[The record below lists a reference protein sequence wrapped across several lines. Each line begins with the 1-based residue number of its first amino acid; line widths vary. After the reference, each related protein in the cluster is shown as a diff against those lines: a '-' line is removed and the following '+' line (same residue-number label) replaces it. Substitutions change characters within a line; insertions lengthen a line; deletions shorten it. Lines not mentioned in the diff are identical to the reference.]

1 MIRGAEMNWEL
12 FFQAIQAFGAIAAIA
27 SVIWAINVYIITSRN
42 HDYQKIR
49 DAVIALPHHC
59 EQLNKQLSE
68 SLFAAIGTSIS
79 NELRPM
85 FEGYTIDSFSKW
97 LLSEDSSN
105 FKAQAIYMGLQKC
118 DGVKEIQVLID
129 RIEDSQRT
137 ISTSFPQL
145 GRAIRAL
152 LFYVTKPA
160 NYCIS
165 TRNLN
170 GNLKFSNDEEN
181 AGIRKAVKEAQATG
195 SEELYFRQLAFY
207 ITAICA
213 KPLTDKDLGQQT
225 LDLSFEMIDVI
236 SKTLCV
242 LSNSKM
248 RKIAKKDMRQADKM
262 QTMEQSMPE
271 SAKKHSVQIAMN
283 ILTQFKDY
291 FTEDEWEKLIEHKAQ
306 IIQLMEYDTIGDFY
320 R

>member
-1 MIRGAEMNWEL
+1 MDLGLI
-12 FFQAIQAFGAIAAIA
+12 FQGIQAFGALATIA
-27 SVIWAINVYIITSRN
+27 SVIWAINVYIMTGQN

-59 EQLNKQLSE
+59 EQLNKLLSE

-85 FEGYTIDSFSKW
+85 FSGYTIETFSKW

-118 DGVKEIQVLID
+118 DGVKEIQILID
-129 RIEDSQRT
+129 KIEDSQRT

-145 GRAIRAL
+145 GRAFRAL

-160 NYCIS
+160 NFCIS

-170 GNLKFSNDEEN
+170 GNLKFSNDEDN
-181 AGIRKAVKEAQATG
+181 AGIKEAVKQAQVTG
-195 SEELYFRQLAFY
+195 SEELYFRQLSFF
-207 ITAICA
+207 ITAICE
-213 KPLTDKDLGQQT
+213 KPLHDKDLGQQT
-225 LDLSFEMIDVI
+225 LDLACEMIAVV
-236 SKTLCV
+236 SKVLCIM
-242 LSNSKM
+242 SNSKM
-248 RKIAKKDMRQADKM
+248 KKIAKKDMSQADKM
-262 QTMEQSMPE
+262 RAEERALPE
-271 SAKKHSVQIAMN
+271 SSKKHSVQIAMN
-283 ILTQFKDY
+283 VFTQFKGY

-306 IIQLMEYDTIGDFY
+306 IIQLMEYEEPGNDY

>member
-1 MIRGAEMNWEL
+1 MDWQL
-12 FFQAIQAFGAIAAIA
+12 LFQAIQAFGALAAIA
-27 SVIWAINVYIITSRN
+27 SVVWAINVYIRTGRD

-68 SLFAAIGTSIS
+68 SLFAAIGASIS

-85 FEGYTIDSFSKW
+85 YDGYTIESFSKW
-97 LLSEDSSN
+97 LLSEESSN

-118 DGVKEIQVLID
+118 DGVKEIQILID

-137 ISTSFPQL
+137 ISTTFPQL
-145 GRAIRAL
+145 GRAVRAL

-160 NYCIS
+160 NFCIS

-181 AGIRKAVKEAQATG
+181 AGIKEAVKQAQATG
-195 SEELYFRQLAFY
+195 SEELYFRQLSFY
-207 ITAICA
+207 ITAICE
-213 KPLTDKDLGQQT
+213 KPLHDKDLGQQT
-225 LDLSFEMIDVI
+225 LDLACEMIDVV
-236 SKTLCV
+236 SKVLCL

-248 RKIAKKDMRQADKM
+248 RKIAKKDMRHADKM
-262 QTMEQSMPE
+262 QAKELAMPE

-283 ILTQFKDY
+283 VLTQFKEY
-291 FTEDEWEKLIEHKAQ
+291 FTNDEWEKLVEHKAQ
-306 IIQLMEYDTIGDFY
+306 IVQLMEYDRDDNSY

>member
-1 MIRGAEMNWEL
+1 MDWQL
-12 FFQAIQAFGAIAAIA
+12 LFQAIQAFGALAAIA
-27 SVIWAINVYIITSRN
+27 SVVWAINVYIRTSRD

-85 FEGYTIDSFSKW
+85 YDGYTIESFSKW
-97 LLSEDSSN
+97 LLSEESSN

-118 DGVKEIQVLID
+118 DGVKEIQILID

-137 ISTSFPQL
+137 ISTTFPQL
-145 GRAIRAL
+145 GRAVRAL

-160 NYCIS
+160 NFCIS

-170 GNLKFSNDEEN
+170 SNLKFSNDEEN
-181 AGIRKAVKEAQATG
+181 AGIKEAVKQAQATG
-195 SEELYFRQLAFY
+195 SEELYFRQLSFY
-207 ITAICA
+207 ITAICE
-213 KPLTDKDLGQQT
+213 KPLHDKDLGQQT
-225 LDLSFEMIDVI
+225 LDLACEMIDVV
-236 SKTLCV
+236 SKVLCL

-248 RKIAKKDMRQADKM
+248 RRIATKDMRHADKM
-262 QTMEQSMPE
+262 QAKELVMPE

-283 ILTQFKDY
+283 VLTQFKEY
-291 FTEDEWEKLIEHKAQ
+291 FTNDEWEKLVEHKAQ
-306 IIQLMEYDTIGDFY
+306 IVQLMEFDRDDNSY

>member
-1 MIRGAEMNWEL
+1 MNWQL
-12 FFQAIQAFGAIAAIA
+12 LFQAIQAFGAIAAIA
-27 SVIWAINVYIITSRN
+27 SVAWAINVYIRTGRD

-85 FEGYTIDSFSKW
+85 YDGYTIESFSKW
-97 LLSEDSSN
+97 LLSEESSN

-118 DGVKEIQVLID
+118 DGVKEIQILID
-129 RIEDSQRT
+129 RIEDSQRA
-137 ISTSFPQL
+137 ISSTFPQL
-145 GRAIRAL
+145 GRAVRAL

-160 NYCIS
+160 NFCIS

-181 AGIRKAVKEAQATG
+181 AGIKEAVKQAQATG
-195 SEELYFRQLAFY
+195 SEELYFRQLSFY
-207 ITAICA
+207 ITAICE
-213 KPLTDKDLGQQT
+213 KPLHDKDLGQQT
-225 LDLSFEMIDVI
+225 LDLACEMIDVV
-236 SKTLCV
+236 SKVLCL

-248 RKIAKKDMRQADKM
+248 RKIAEKDMHHADKM
-262 QTMEQSMPE
+262 QAKELSMPE

-283 ILTQFKDY
+283 VLTHFKEY
-291 FTEDEWEKLIEHKAQ
+291 FSNDEWEKLVEHKAQ
-306 IIQLMEYDTIGDFY
+306 IVQLMEYDRDDSSY

>member
-1 MIRGAEMNWEL
+1 MNWEL
-12 FFQAIQAFGAIAAIA
+12 FFQAIQAFGALAAIA
-27 SVIWAINVYIITSRN
+27 SVLWAINVYIWTGRN

-85 FEGYTIDSFSKW
+85 FEGYTVESFSKW

-137 ISTSFPQL
+137 ISTTFPQL

-160 NYCIS
+160 NFCIS

-181 AGIRKAVKEAQATG
+181 VGIKEAVKQAQATG
-195 SEELYFRQLAFY
+195 SEELYFRQLSFY
-207 ITAICA
+207 ITAICE
-213 KPLTDKDLGQQT
+213 KPLHDKDLGQQT
-225 LDLSFEMIDVI
+225 LDLACEMIDVI
-236 SKTLCV
+236 SKVLCI

-248 RKIAKKDMRQADKM
+248 KKIARKDMHQADKM
-262 QTMEQSMPE
+262 QIAEHSMPE
-271 SAKKHSVQIAMN
+271 SAKKTLCTNCNECIISIQR
-283 ILTQFKDY
+283 IL
-291 FTEDEWEKLIEHKAQ
+291 
-306 IIQLMEYDTIGDFY
+306 Y
-320 R
+320 RRRVGKVN